1 MRLPGDITM
10 SKQKTSF
17 LQGIPAFGALT
28 PATLSFILQHAS
40 FVSMAK
46 GHYFYQENDPADSF
60 FVLETGKV
68 TILKNWNGHEFQ
80 LRNLEA
86 GDCFGEM
93 ALIDMMPRSASVQAV
108 ADCVALEL
116 NIDDLYKL
124 YEHDIEQ
131 FLILY
136 MNLAREVSRRLRA
149 ADRRLFEFDVR
160 NNRSATDLAAHST

>member
-1 MRLPGDITM
+1 M
-10 SKQKTSF
+10 SNQEISF

-28 PATLSFILQHAS
+28 PATLSFILQHAN
-40 FVSMAK
+40 FVSK
-46 GHYFYQENDPADSF
+46 PKDQYFYYENDPADSF
-60 FVLETGKV
+60 FVLETGRV
-68 TILKNWNGHEFQ
+68 MILKNWNGQEYR

-93 ALIDMMPRSASVQAV
+93 ALIDMMPRSASVRA
-108 ADCVALEL
+108 ASDCNALEL
-116 NIDDLYKL
+116 NVDNLHKL

-149 ADRRLFEFDVR
+149 ADRRLFEVDIREEQPMTV
-160 NNRSATDLAAHST
+160 SIPHPT